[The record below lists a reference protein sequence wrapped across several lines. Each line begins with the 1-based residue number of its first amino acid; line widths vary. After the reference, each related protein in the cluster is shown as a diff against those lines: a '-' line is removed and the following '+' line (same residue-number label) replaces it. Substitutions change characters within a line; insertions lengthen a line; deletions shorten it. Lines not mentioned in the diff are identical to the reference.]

1 MAGVRPVSRLIS
13 QPLEEVCDMTQT
25 MGFVMTAVIAMLG
38 FILQVNSPA
47 VCAQAMDAVIDATP
61 PMPVN

>member
-1 MAGVRPVSRLIS
+1 MTGVRPLCRLIS

-25 MGFVMTAVIAMLG
+25 TGFVMTAVIALLG

-61 PMPVN
+61 PLPIN

>member
-1 MAGVRPVSRLIS
+1 MTGVRPVSRLIS
-13 QPLEEVCDMTQT
+13 QPLEEVCDMAQT